1 MATTKKAIGYFTNV
15 IAKLNDYVERENK
28 NKSGSDLPRFT
39 KAQIRLIVRYLE
51 RKDIFRFGHAI
62 DCTGGKA
69 CTCRDKQKEEFIRTV
84 SVLNRRIPRAVL
96 EMLI

>member
-1 MATTKKAIGYFTNV
+1 MAPTKKAIGYFTNV

-28 NKSGSDLPRFT
+28 TGSDVPRFT
-39 KAQIRLIVRYLE
+39 KAQVRLIVRYLE
-51 RKDIFRFGHAI
+51 RKEIFQFGHSI
-62 DCTGGKA
+62 DCDGGKA
-69 CTCRDKQKEEFIRTV
+69 CSCREKQKEEFIRTV

>member
-1 MATTKKAIGYFTNV
+1 MAPAKKAIGYFTNV

-28 NKSGSDLPRFT
+28 TGSDVPRFT

-51 RKDIFRFGHAI
+51 RKEIFQFGHAI
-62 DCTGGKA
+62 DCSGGKA
-69 CTCRDKQKEEFIRTV
+69 CSCREKQKEEFIRTV